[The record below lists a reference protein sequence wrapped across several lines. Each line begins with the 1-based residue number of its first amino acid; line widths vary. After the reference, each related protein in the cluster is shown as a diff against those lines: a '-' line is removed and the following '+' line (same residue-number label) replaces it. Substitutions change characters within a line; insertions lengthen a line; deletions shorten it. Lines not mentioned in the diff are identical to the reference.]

1 VGLTR
6 RRAAASTAQDVEV
19 RPAIGLQHM
28 LGVEPHPSAIATGRR
43 GSPIGSPV
51 VKLIL
56 VNHELQGP
64 SRLIEPDQVAGVHEA
79 ERTAHL
85 RNGRCVFMS
94 ASPARVRS
102 RAGGFVSVIGRPPGW
117 LWSLGQRPNR

>member
-1 VGLTR
+1 MRIKRL
-6 RRAAASTAQDVEV
+6 RAAASTAQDIEV

-28 LGVEPHPSAIATGRR
+28 RVVEPRPSVIATGRR
-43 GSPIGSPV
+43 GPPIGSPV

-56 VNHELQGP
+56 VNHELQEP
-64 SRLIEPDQVAGVHEA
+64 SRLIEPDQVAGVHEG

-102 RAGGFVSVIGRPPGW
+102 RAGGFAWIIGCPPGG
-117 LWSLGQRPNR
+117 LWSLGQRSNR